1 LKETP
6 SDPVAS
12 SPEED
17 FDVLFRSAT
26 VSRRHGDL
34 EAAINQL
41 EKALERQPMHFDA
54 TCELAACLF
63 DAGFKALATKRFE
76 RALLI
81 KPGSTWVLYSL
92 AVALMHMNQLGAA
105 KRRLSQLLERE
116 PGHIDACLTLA
127 SIEQTLGSDGEAD
140 KIYRRVLADHPQS
153 AKTWYAWVMQRQWRA
168 EDPEIPRFL
177 LASDAADHDEDNAIL
192 FGYARGKLYDD
203 LGDYERAMHSYQEAN
218 RRQARQQ
225 CYDYHSQVDFFSR
238 YRDWQSRDRLRTFEA
253 VATADATPVFVV
265 GMPRSGT
272 SLVEQILASHSGVA
286 GAGEVAHSRILE
298 IACEQATGRPFP
310 ESVDAVAPG
319 VIGAAARTYLERLR
333 ASVSLEADSGHRIV
347 DKLPHNF
354 LRVGLLATLFPNASF
369 VLCERNPLD
378 VCLSIYRQRFS
389 DTHGYACDLA
399 ELGRYYQLYRSLMQ
413 YWEAEFPGR
422 FYRLSYEA
430 LVADA
435 PGQVREM
442 LDGLGLAFEQ
452 SCLDYHQTRRF
463 VATPSAV
470 QVRRSLYRGSVG
482 HWRHYSGWLDPL
494 RAALDEGQA

>member
-1 LKETP
+1 LKEKP
-6 SDPVAS
+6 PDPVAS
-12 SPEED
+12 LPEED
-17 FDVLFRSAT
+17 FDVLFRGAKA
-26 VSRRHGDL
+26 SRRCDDL

-41 EKALERQPMHFDA
+41 ERALERQPMHFDA

-63 DAGFKALATKRFE
+63 DAGFRAASAKRFE

-81 KPGSTWVLYSL
+81 NPGSTWVLYSL
-92 AVALMHMNQLGAA
+92 AVVLMHMEELGAA
-105 KRRLSQLLERE
+105 KRRLLQLLERE
-116 PGHIDACLTLA
+116 PNHIDAGLTLA
-127 SIEQTLGSDGEAD
+127 SIEQTLGSDEEAD
-140 KIYRRVLADHPQS
+140 KIYRRVLSNHPQS
-153 AKTWYAWVMQRQWRA
+153 AKTWYAWVMQRQWHVD
-168 EDPEIPRFL
+168 DPEIPRFL
-177 LASDAADHDEDNAIL
+177 LASDAADRDEDDAIL

-203 LGDYERAMHSYQEAN
+203 LGDYQRAMLAYQDAN

-225 CYDYHSQVDFFSR
+225 RYDYHSQVDFFSR
-238 YRDWQSRDRLRTFEA
+238 YRNWQPRDRLRTFEA
-253 VATADATPVFVV
+253 VASADATPVFVL

-298 IACEQATGRPFP
+298 FP

-333 ASVSLEADSGHRIV
+333 ASVSLEADSGHRVV

-369 VLCERNPLD
+369 VLCERDPLD

-399 ELGRYYQLYRSLMQ
+399 ELGRYYRLYHSLMQ
-413 YWEAEFPGR
+413 YWETEFPGR
-422 FYRLSYEA
+422 LYRLSYEA

-482 HWRHYSGWLDPL
+482 HWRHYSDWLDPL
-494 RAALDEGQA
+494 RAALEEGQA